1 MNDASDPLIAEGRL
15 LTRYVLGRTPPD
27 EAAPRYAAAV
37 RARLDG
43 SPLHDPLGAA
53 AIRQPLF
60 LPLLDAASGLAAP
73 HSPLRT
79 RLLIAAA
86 ITETIP
92 QCAHDFMPRPL
103 PWPGLLLTLLLAG
116 LTASFKLLLGLPL
129 FFLLGGRWRSP
140 SEQPA

>member
-1 MNDASDPLIAEGRL
+1 MTDAPDPLIAEGRL
-15 LTRYVLGRTPPD
+15 LTRYVLGRSPPD
-27 EAAPRYAAAV
+27 EAGPRYAAAV
-37 RARLDG
+37 RARFGG
-43 SPLHDPLGAA
+43 SPLHDPVGAA

-86 ITETIP
+86 ITETLP
-92 QCAHDFMPRPL
+92 QCAHDFMPRPM
-103 PWPGLLLTLLLAG
+103 PWPGLILTLVLAALLTALR
-116 LTASFKLLLGLPL
+116 LLLGLPL
-129 FFLLGGRWRSP
+129 FFLLGGRWRSH